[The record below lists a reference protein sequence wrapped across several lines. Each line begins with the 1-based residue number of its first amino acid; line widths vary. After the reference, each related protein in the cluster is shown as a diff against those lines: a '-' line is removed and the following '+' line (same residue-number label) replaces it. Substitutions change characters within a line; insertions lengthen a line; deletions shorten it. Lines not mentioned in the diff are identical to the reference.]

1 MWKNA
6 DQKEL
11 LIRITYIVKSLNPL
25 KSKIKFELTGFYIIA
40 ILAFNE
46 LHAILSCVKRI
57 DIRIFSCPYFP
68 AFELNTERYSV
79 SLRIQSKYGK
89 IQTTNTPNTDTF
101 HTVL

>member
-11 LIRITYIVKSLNPL
+11 LTRITYIVKLLNPL

-46 LHAILSCVKRI
+46 LHAI
-57 DIRIFSCPYFP
+57 
-68 AFELNTERYSV
+68 
-79 SLRIQSKYGK
+79 
-89 IQTTNTPNTDTF
+89 
-101 HTVL
+101 